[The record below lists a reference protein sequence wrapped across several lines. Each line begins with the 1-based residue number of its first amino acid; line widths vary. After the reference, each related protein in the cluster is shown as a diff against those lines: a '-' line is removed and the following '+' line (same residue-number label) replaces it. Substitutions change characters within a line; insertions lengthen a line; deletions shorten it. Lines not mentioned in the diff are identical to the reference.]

1 MERLTGKVKWFNSQ
15 KGFGFIVPDN
25 GSKDLFVHYSGIKSE
40 SYKSLQEGQRVE
52 LQEGQRVEFEIE
64 NSDKGARAVN
74 VTIIE

>member
-1 MERLTGKVKWFNSQ
+1 
-15 KGFGFIVPDN
+15 
-25 GSKDLFVHYSGIKSE
+25 
-40 SYKSLQEGQRVE
+40 LQEGQRVE